1 LKQNQTFSCYY
12 QAAIIKLPAM
22 NLVDFAT
29 SDNMI
34 VAITTEGKALI
45 SEFNPQALSEGLNF
59 SPIRLQGQNVKRVYM
74 NNG

>member
-1 LKQNQTFSCYY
+1 
-12 QAAIIKLPAM
+12 M
-22 NLVDFAT
+22 DLVDFAT

-34 VAITTEGKALI
+34 VVITTEGKALI

>member
-1 LKQNQTFSCYY
+1 
-12 QAAIIKLPAM
+12 M
-22 NLVDFAT
+22 NIVDFAT

-34 VAITTEGKALI
+34 VVITTEGKALI

-74 NNG
+74 NYGEIFLITESDRVYFMKRN